1 LPAQA
6 LQALYSGDLDR
17 ARELLG
23 PDETLSA
30 PEAAAFGRTNRLRE
44 LLDVDPDNANAWTD
58 DGFTALHLAI
68 FGGRE
73 ETARL
78 LVERGADLEALSKN
92 EQVVVRPL
100 HTAAFVRSP
109 ALARVLL
116 DAGADPNSR
125 AEHDF
130 TALHSAAQNNDV
142 ELARLLLDRGA
153 DPSLT
158 TEGGKTP
165 ADYTSSDEMAAIVSG
180 GASHSRP
187 GR

>member
-1 LPAQA
+1 MMSTEA
-6 LQALYSGDLDR
+6 LEALYQGDTER
-17 ARELLG
+17 ANELLG

-30 PEAAAFGRTNRLRE
+30 PEAAAFGRIDRLRE
-44 LLDVDPDNANAWTD
+44 LMPDEANAWSD
-58 DGFTALHLAI
+58 DGFSALHLAI
-68 FGGRE
+68 FGGQE
-73 ETARL
+73 AAAKL
-78 LVERGADLEALSKN
+78 LIEHGADLEALSRH
-92 EQVVVRPL
+92 EQIVVRPL

-109 ALARVLL
+109 ALAQILL

-130 TALHSAAQNNDV
+130 TALHSAAQNDDV
-142 ELARLLLDRGA
+142 ELARILLERGA

-158 TEGGKTP
+158 TEDGKTP
-165 ADYTSSDEMAAIVSG
+165 ADYASSEEMATIVSG